1 MKKIISL
8 LLAFALLCGAAALA
22 SCGGGNSD
30 VTTDGTKDAIGTG
43 TQTEG
48 TTNSVELPDPFAESN
63 IGEEKLPG
71 FEHVDFGGKIFT
83 FEAILNRADWNC
95 YEVAVVDEDASD
107 SLSMSIT
114 RRNDTICEL
123 YNCGIE
129 QITNAD
135 GVLSNDFATEQCHV
149 DIGTAMAGLGNL
161 GTGKWYN
168 YHTLGVDLSNPWW
181 DQGFVKDVT
190 VDNRLYAILGDFSL
204 TSFDATW
211 VLFFNKDV
219 LDQNE
224 KLRGTDLYALVE
236 NGEWTIDKF
245 TELVQKAKQDDGDQ
259 VMTTGSADIF
269 GYISST
275 FGIRGLYFGA
285 GGTYV
290 TKTDDAA
297 GNTTFKHGFNDS
309 ASLVAQAVID
319 IYADESTTIAT
330 YTTVGTQ
337 FTNGLTLFA
346 PETLDKAR
354 NWSEAGL
361 KNFGVLPHPVYSE
374 EQLQTVGYKH
384 NVDNHAI
391 YYIIPKTI
399 NYDLSIIADFLEIW
413 GFHSRYIVYPQ
424 FLNLYKYNWTNSEED
439 AKMIDIIMN
448 TRTYDLGYQL
458 NFGGV
463 DAELIAGVQGGT
475 NIVSQIGAELGDVV
489 EEKAQA
495 YKDWIKSTDP
505 NA

>member
-1 MKKIISL
+1 MKRVLSIV
-8 LLAFALLCGAAALA
+8 LALMLLCGVFALA
-22 SCGGGNSD
+22 SCGDSGSTQTSS
-30 VTTDGTKDAIGTG
+30 TTDNLGPGEGTEPT
-43 TQTEG
+43 TVQTEM
-48 TTNSVELPDPFAESN
+48 PAP
-63 IGEEKLPG
+63 GEDDEYGLKPLAG
-71 FEHVDFGGKIFT
+71 YENVNFGGKIFT
-83 FEAILNRADWNC
+83 FEAVLDNADWNC
-95 YEVAVVDEDASD
+95 YEIAVADEDASD
-107 SLSMSIT
+107 SLSMAII
-114 RRNDTICEL
+114 RRNDTMMEL

-129 QITNAD
+129 QVTNAD
-135 GVLSNDFATEQCHV
+135 GILANDFATEQCHI
-149 DIGTAMAGLGNL
+149 DIGTGMASLGNL
-161 GTGKWYN
+161 GTGQWDN
-168 YHTLGVDLSNPWW
+168 YHTLGIDLTNPWW
-181 DQGFVKDVT
+181 DQGFVNDVT
-190 VDNRLYAILGDFSL
+190 VDGRLYAILGDFSL

-211 VLFFNKDV
+211 VLFFNKEV

-224 KLRGTDLYALVE
+224 KLRGTDFYSLVK
-236 NGEWTIDKF
+236 NNEWTIDKF

-259 VMTTGSADIF
+259 IMTTGTADIY

-297 GNTTFKHGFNDS
+297 GNTTFKHGFNDN

-319 IYADESTTIAT
+319 IYADDASTIAG
-330 YTTVGTQ
+330 YTTVGSQ
-337 FTNGLTLFA
+337 FTNGLALFA

-374 EQLQTVGYKH
+374 EQLQSIGYKH

-399 NYDLSIIADFLEIW
+399 NYDLSIIANFLEVY
-413 GFHSRYIVYPQ
+413 GFHSRYIVYPE

-439 AKMIDIIMN
+439 AEMIDIIMN

-458 NFGGV
+458 NFAGV

-475 NIVSQIGAELGDVV
+475 NIIAQLGAELGSVV
-489 EEKAQA
+489 EERAQD